1 MFNLA
6 GMKGREGVAL
16 AETLAKGDKVEV
28 RTRFDARWARGFEVA
43 EADEEGVR
51 VRRLSDG
58 EELPVTFA
66 PEDVRAERKRSSMWW
81 I

>member
-1 MFNLA
+1 
-6 GMKGREGVAL
+6 MKRREGVVLAEAL
-16 AETLAKGDKVEV
+16 AEGDRVEV
-28 RTRFDARWARGFEVA
+28 RNRFDARWARGFEVA
-43 EADEEGVR
+43 KVKDDGIL

-66 PEDVRAERKRSSMWW
+66 EDEVRAERKRSSMWW